1 MFIKYD
7 SRKLKAYILK
17 KDNTS
22 TNDDFFFFIQVST
35 SSIVMKQTE
44 SVFLQ
49 GFITPTYYHRKWER
63 EKERDR
69 ERCLFFKYRRRKN
82 LKQNITHQFR
92 SQSMLLFILTESSI
106 YIYMRTNEYD
116 LISDFLVVFF
126 FQSST
131 FSWNNLSFT
140 LLTFSFLLFSKG
152 MGKNVRTYSLN

>member
-1 MFIKYD
+1 MMIISKEMFIKYD

-106 YIYMRTNEYD
+106 YIYENEW
-116 LISDFLVVFF
+116 IWSNKWFSSCVFF
-126 FQSST
+126 SIIYI
-131 FSWNNLSFT
+131 
-140 LLTFSFLLFSKG
+140 LLE
-152 MGKNVRTYSLN
+152 